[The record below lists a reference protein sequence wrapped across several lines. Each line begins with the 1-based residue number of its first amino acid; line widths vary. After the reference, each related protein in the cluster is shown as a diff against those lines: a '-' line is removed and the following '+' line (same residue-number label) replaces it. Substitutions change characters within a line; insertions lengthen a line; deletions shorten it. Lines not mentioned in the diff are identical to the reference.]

1 MKRSSILVL
10 AVFLAW
16 GWAAPAFAID
26 FTIRGAW
33 QFSFDYINGGS
44 FMGKTRSGHQTIG
57 QQWAAVR
64 QQRDNFEAMQRL
76 HLQLNAK
83 ASDYLSGTLFLEIG
97 EQRWGQASSG
107 GALGADS
114 SSIIKVKQAYL
125 DWGLPDTA
133 LKVRMGIQ
141 GASLPGFAMESNVL
155 VDDVAGITAS
165 YGISKNVAV
174 TGFWYRLLND
184 NYVDK
189 TVPGRDGYMDNF
201 DLFGLI
207 VPLSFDGL
215 KLTPWGM
222 AGGLGPNSIDFK
234 FRKMADGSGGEQFY
248 LGQNPNPNQGID
260 GQQLR
265 DGLYPAAFTTGRSKN
280 ILSDEYS
287 TLWWGGLTGKWT
299 TLEPFRLSFD
309 FTYGSVDH
317 NREYLNRHGWFG
329 MLLAEYA
336 MDWGLPGLYG
346 WYMSGD
352 DDNPHN
358 GSERMP
364 YLSTTNSWRNTL
376 STFGFRGNPI
386 IGGGKGEINVNPT
399 GTWGAGVRIRDFKP
413 WDISSLSHT
422 LVFNV
427 FGGTNSPKMANYIT
441 GRHGD
446 KVDGGR
452 NLFRN
457 NTDFNSFG
465 TYLTTADSGM
475 EVNIDT
481 RWKPDDNLT
490 FYLNT
495 GYIHL
500 WLNDDVWGRYGD
512 QKGKTLNYKDAW
524 EASLNIVYSF

>member
-1 MKRSSILVL
+1 ML
-10 AVFLAW
+10 W
-16 GWAAPAFAID
+16 GSVSPAEAID
-26 FTIRGAW
+26 FSIKGSW
-33 QFSFDYINGGS
+33 QFSFDYIDGGN
-44 FMGKTRSGHQTIG
+44 FMGKNRAGRKTIG
-57 QQWAAVR
+57 QQWAAIR

-76 HLQLNAK
+76 HLQMNAK
-83 ASDYLSGTLFLEIG
+83 ASEYLSGTVFLEIG
-97 EQRWGQASSG
+97 EQRWGQGSSG
-107 GALGADS
+107 GALGSDG
-114 SSIIKVKQAYL
+114 SSIIKVKHAYL
-125 DWGLPDTA
+125 DWGLPDAA
-133 LKVRMGIQ
+133 LKVRMGLQ

-165 YGISKNVAV
+165 YEFNDNIAA
-174 TGFWYRLLND
+174 TAFWYRPLND
-184 NYVDK
+184 NYVDADD
-189 TVPGRDGYMDNF
+189 PLRNGYLDNF
-201 DLFGLI
+201 DLFGL
-207 VPLSFDGL
+207 VLPFSFEGL
-215 KLTPWGM
+215 RVTPWGM
-222 AGGLGPNSIDFK
+222 GGALGPNSIDFK
-234 FRKMADGSGGEQFY
+234 FRKMADGSGGQQFY
-248 LGQNPNPNQGID
+248 LGANPTPNQGID

-265 DGLYPAAFTTGRSKN
+265 DGLYPAAFTTGRSTN
-280 ILSDEYS
+280 ILSDQYS
-287 TLWWGGLTGKWT
+287 TLWWAGITGKWT
-299 TLEPFRLSFD
+299 TFDPFRLSFD

-317 NREYLNRHGWFG
+317 NREYLNRQGWFG

-399 GTWGAGVRIRDFKP
+399 GTWGAGARIRDLKP
-413 WDISSLSHT
+413 WSFINLSHT
-422 LVFNV
+422 IVFNV

-446 KVDGGR
+446 KVDGNR

-475 EVNIDT
+475 EINFDT
-481 RWKPDDNLT
+481 KWKAEENLT

-500 WLNDDVWGRYGD
+500 WLDDGVWGRYGK
-512 QKGKTLNYKDAW
+512 QQGSTLNTKDAW